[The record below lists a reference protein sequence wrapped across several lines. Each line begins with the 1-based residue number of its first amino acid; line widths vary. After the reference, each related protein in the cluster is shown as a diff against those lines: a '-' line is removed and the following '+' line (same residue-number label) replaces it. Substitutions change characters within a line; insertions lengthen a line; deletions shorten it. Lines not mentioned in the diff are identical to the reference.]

1 MGAQSAQ
8 SEMAVEQDVLDD
20 VAVRSLP
27 VLRIPLI
34 FLHQWQDLLQGLLPE
49 QRSTHNSAGNLT
61 KIGQNFTV
69 QGNFERQKLIKLVD
83 VLWRTGLSSIL

>member
-1 MGAQSAQ
+1 
-8 SEMAVEQDVLDD
+8 MAVEQDVLDD

-34 FLHQWQDLLQGLLPE
+34 FLHQWQDLLQDLLPE